1 MSIPTELVS
10 PLVGELGV
18 GGVGGFCVG
27 YSLKKIAKIIA
38 AILALGFLGLQY
50 LANKGIIGINYPAL
64 ESWATNMLGE
74 TSALQ
79 EFMIT
84 LIAQMPYGIGF
95 AGGLVIGLKKGKIHT
110 LIKDTV
116 KYECPTRV

>member
-95 AGGLVIGLKKGKIHT
+95 AGGLVIGLKKG
-110 LIKDTV
+110 
-116 KYECPTRV
+116 